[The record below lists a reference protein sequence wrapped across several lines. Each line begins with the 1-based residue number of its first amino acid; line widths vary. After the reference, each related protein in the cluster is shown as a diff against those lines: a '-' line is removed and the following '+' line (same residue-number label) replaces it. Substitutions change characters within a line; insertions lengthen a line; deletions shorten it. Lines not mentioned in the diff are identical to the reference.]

1 MDRCNSMFCPGPQ
14 KQVLWQMFRVE
25 KHKNNYKMFYDIKL
39 EFIMTKFMSA
49 AAAPR
54 KGSV

>member
-14 KQVLWQMFRVE
+14 TQVLWQMYRVE

-39 EFIMTKFMSA
+39 EFIMTKFMAA

>member
-1 MDRCNSMFCPGPQ
+1 MY
-14 KQVLWQMFRVE
+14 RVE

-39 EFIMTKFMSA
+39 EFIMTKFMAA

-54 KGSV
+54 KESVWS